1 MEHELTL
8 LWAIIVSITLG
19 IIVLFLIRVRKKHD
33 QDIRNKED
41 EIIELLKRLSVKQTK
56 AWQAGVN
63 TTSGDYSQILGE
75 FALLSKYDS
84 IITLSTTFSQ
94 ASLDL
99 IGINKETIDFL
110 ELKKKGAKSTDNELH
125 VKRLVDEN
133 KVDYKIYD
141 VDLPEN
147 FSIEERTQQVPT
159 EKKLPRKKLTREE
172 RFEKLELQK
181 IEARKKDVSA
191 YEPWTE
197 SNDEFLEKYWKD
209 ESNKRNREELI
220 RELSEKLRRSR
231 GGIKARLKRKGLIE

>member
-1 MEHELTL
+1 MEIELTL
-8 LWAIIVSITLG
+8 VWAIIVTITLG
-19 IIVLFLIRVRKKHD
+19 IIVTFLIKLRKKHD
-33 QDIRNKED
+33 QDIRDKEG
-41 EIIELLKRLSVKQTK
+41 EILDMNNRLEKKQTN
-56 AWQAGVN
+56 AFRSGVN
-63 TTSGDYSQILGE
+63 ATAGDYSQILGD

-94 ASLDL
+94 ASIDL
-99 IGINKETIDFL
+99 IGINNEGIDFL
-110 ELKKKGAKSTDNELH
+110 ELKKKGSRSTDNELH